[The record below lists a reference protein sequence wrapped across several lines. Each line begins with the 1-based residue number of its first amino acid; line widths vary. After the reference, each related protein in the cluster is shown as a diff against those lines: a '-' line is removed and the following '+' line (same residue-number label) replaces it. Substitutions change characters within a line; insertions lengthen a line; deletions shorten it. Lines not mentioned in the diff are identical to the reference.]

1 VASGLPE
8 GLVLMDDPRPVERRL
23 HAEHGLLAR
32 LKDRVEPAQDRH
44 RQDHVAV
51 LAAYV
56 EVPKHVVGNA
66 PDEVGDPVQLAL
78 FNVTLR
84 LSGGLT
90 QRFCGADDARKRR
103 LVCNPHPAVHLHQT

>member
-1 VASGLPE
+1 MASGLPE

-23 HAEHGLLAR
+23 HVEHGLLAR

-90 QRFCGADDARKRR
+90 QRFCGAEQRCSCGFRR
-103 LVCNPHPAVHLHQT
+103 RRRRTQA